1 MDPITL
7 ATIVAT
13 LIATKAIEKV
23 GEKIG
28 ERGIQEGGKLVDA
41 LRRKAPD
48 TVKRLEAVDDPNVID
63 AEIIEEV
70 RKVVAAE
77 PEVQAAVIATA
88 NAMQQQF
95 GGVIDPKFLS
105 PAQQEKQ
112 MLEIEYQNLTE
123 KYELLNN
130 QIEDELNSDNRVTL
144 GVRTIVRAVLSSDD
158 PMVPEVLEVRMGFNP
173 SSGNP

>member
-48 TVKRLEAVDDPNVID
+48 TVKRLESVADPNVID

-70 RKVVAAE
+70 RKVAATE
-77 PEVQAAVIATA
+77 PEVQAAVTTTA
-88 NAMQQQF
+88 NAIQQQF
-95 GGVIDPKFLS
+95 GGVISQTKLAEKIGMVFQGGYNPITIEKF
-105 PAQQEKQ
+105 E
-112 MLEIEYQNLTE
+112 
-123 KYELLNN
+123 
-130 QIEDELNSDNRVTL
+130 
-144 GVRTIVRAVLSSDD
+144 
-158 PMVPEVLEVRMGFNP
+158 F
-173 SSGNP
+173 